1 MSPSTSS
8 KGKSSGLNQHYE
20 EKVRPC
26 IDLVDSLRSLGVE
39 KDLNLP
45 AIAVIGD
52 QSSGKSSVLEALSGV
67 ALPRGTGIVTRCPLV
82 LKLKKISKDNNWHQ
96 WHGLMSYR
104 DQTKKLKDPAEIEN
118 AVLKA
123 QTVLAGKGEGISHE
137 MITLEI
143 QSSDVPDLT
152 LIDLPGIAR
161 VATGNQPKD
170 IEKQIKDVI
179 EKFIKRQETIS
190 LVVVPANIDIATTE
204 ALQMASKV
212 DSTGQRTLG
221 ILTKPDLVDK
231 GMEETVVRT
240 VNNQVIQLKKGYM
253 IVKCRGQQDINE
265 KLDLVKALEKE
276 RHFFDEHAHFRS
288 LLEEGKATIPLLAE
302 RLTKELVEHI
312 TKTLPQLQKQLEMK
326 LEKTTEDLRALGA
339 GVPTDEHEKNNFL
352 ITKIRQFIDALE
364 GIKKAEEDLR
374 SSDMRV
380 FTKIRKEFDRWK
392 TVLDAKTIKTEETL
406 RDEVEE
412 YVGTRRG
419 RELPAFVNYRTFE
432 NIVKKHIE
440 ELEEPALKLLKDVTD
455 IVHSCVNR
463 IVSSHFKAFSHLLRA
478 TKDPIEDFLDE
489 QFQKAEEKIHSQ
501 FKMERIVY
509 SQDHLYSNKLDTVK
523 QNLKVLG
530 QRPFISAEVREMAQ
544 HLTAYF
550 MITSDHLANQVP
562 LIVQYHI
569 LDQYI
574 SQLQNAM
581 LAMIGRNNPGMLLQE
596 DSDVARKR
604 RELKERLERLKSAG
618 KVLSNDSEEGS
629 GSSAHSSM
637 SFSSLRTMFAL
648 RSLFRTAHFRYAAAA
663 QFHASS
669 NCSGAK
675 VAVVL
680 SGCGVYD
687 GTEIHEASA
696 ILVHLSR
703 GGAEVQMFA
712 PDVSQMHVID
722 HGKGQPAETE
732 SRNVLSES
740 ARIARGNITDLAKL
754 SASNHDAVIFP
765 GGFGAA
771 KNLSTFAIDGKD
783 CKVNK
788 DVERVLK
795 DFHKAGKPI
804 GLCCISPVLA
814 ARVLPGVDVTVGHEE
829 EEGGKWPYAGTTQAI
844 TALGAKH
851 TVKEVT
857 ISYLYRV
864 FSSSLFSKL

>member
-1 MSPSTSS
+1 MSSR
-8 KGKSSGLNQHYE
+8 KGGNKINGLSQHYE

-82 LKLKKISKDNNWHQ
+82 LKLKKITKDNNWH
-96 WHGLMSYR
+96 GLLSYK
-104 DQTKKLKDPAEIEN
+104 DQIKQLKDPAEIEN
-118 AVLKA
+118 AVLNA

-276 RHFFDEHAHFRS
+276 RLFFEEHAHFRS
-288 LLEEGKATIPLLAE
+288 LLEEGKATVPLLAE

-326 LEKTTEDLRALGA
+326 LEKTTADLRALGD
-339 GVPTDEHEKNNFL
+339 GVPTDEHERSNFL
-352 ITKIRQFIDALE
+352 IMKIRQFSDALE
-364 GIKKAEEDLR
+364 EVKRAEEDL

-380 FTKIRKEFDRWK
+380 FTKIRREFGRWK
-392 TVLDAKTIKTEETL
+392 RVLDDKTIKTEETL

-412 YVGTRRG
+412 YVRTRRG
-419 RELPAFVNYRTFE
+419 KELPGFVNYRTFE

-440 ELEEPALKLLKDVTD
+440 ELEEPALKLLKDVKGEWQYFKMVCSVAY

-463 IVSSHFKAFSHLLRA
+463 LVSSHFKAFSHLLRA

-489 QFQKAEEKIHSQ
+489 QFQKAEEKIQSQ

-509 SQDHLYSNKLDTVK
+509 SQDHLYSNQLDTVK
-523 QNLKVLG
+523 QSLV
-530 QRPFISAEVREMAQ
+530 QRQVISADVREMTQ

-550 MITSDHLANQVP
+550 TITSDRLANQVP
-562 LIVQYHI
+562 LIVQYHM

-574 SQLQNAM
+574 SKLQNAM
-581 LAMIGRNNPGMLLQE
+581 LAMIGGKNPGMLIQE
-596 DSDVARKR
+596 DSAVARKR
-604 RELKERLERLKSAG
+604 KELKERLERLKSAG
-618 KVLSNDSEEGS
+618 KVLSKFV
-629 GSSAHSSM
+629 HS
-637 SFSSLRTMFAL
+637 
-648 RSLFRTAHFRYAAAA
+648 
-663 QFHASS
+663 
-669 NCSGAK
+669 
-675 VAVVL
+675 V
-680 SGCGVYD
+680 
-687 GTEIHEASA
+687 
-696 ILVHLSR
+696 
-703 GGAEVQMFA
+703 
-712 PDVSQMHVID
+712 
-722 HGKGQPAETE
+722 
-732 SRNVLSES
+732 
-740 ARIARGNITDLAKL
+740 
-754 SASNHDAVIFP
+754 
-765 GGFGAA
+765 
-771 KNLSTFAIDGKD
+771 
-783 CKVNK
+783 
-788 DVERVLK
+788 
-795 DFHKAGKPI
+795 
-804 GLCCISPVLA
+804 
-814 ARVLPGVDVTVGHEE
+814 
-829 EEGGKWPYAGTTQAI
+829 
-844 TALGAKH
+844 
-851 TVKEVT
+851 
-857 ISYLYRV
+857 
-864 FSSSLFSKL
+864 